1 MSAERTA
8 TANVLG
14 AVALAVAA
22 QTLAAIPTGGRS
34 DSAAAALSA
43 LYQFLDR
50 PTVDQLCQVL
60 GLTHSGGVRLVDRL
74 ADAGLVER
82 RPGADRRSR
91 SVRLTAA
98 GRRAARRV
106 SDRRIAYLTSLLADF
121 SPAEIRTLHDL
132 LGRVMG
138 QVVQQKQGGAWICRM
153 CDLQACGRAA
163 GNCPAASAAAA
174 KYGTALGRN
183 IGAGYR
189 QPFPVA
195 PRADTAVPAIA
206 RTESGPEVRAGC

>member
-1 MSAERTA
+1 MSADRTA

-22 QTLAAIPTGGRS
+22 ETLAAAIPAGGRS

-163 GNCPAASAAAA
+163 GNCPAASAAAT
-174 KYGTALGRN
+174 KYGTAPGRN

-189 QPFPVA
+189 
-195 PRADTAVPAIA
+195 DTAVTAIA
-206 RTESGPEVRAGC
+206 RAGRGPEVRAGR

>member
-138 QVVQQKQGGAWICRM
+138 QVVQQKQGGAWICRIAT
-153 CDLQACGRAA
+153 CR
-163 GNCPAASAAAA
+163 PAAARPATARLPAPQPPSTARLSE
-174 KYGTALGRN
+174 GTSERATASR
-183 IGAGYR
+183 
-189 QPFPVA
+189 FPSHRVQT
-195 PRADTAVPAIA
+195 PR
-206 RTESGPEVRAGC
+206 